1 MHQNDEYIYFI
12 LFIYIQRFFMSVA
25 ILLKRL
31 SQSPEDVNFD
41 EVIAVI
47 HDFYQYTPTRFFNG
61 DAVNEK
67 GTNEG
72 SCKIFAFAQLNK
84 LSDKET
90 LACFGKYYRED
101 VLEHP
106 KATDHANIRNFM
118 VSGWAGVTF
127 DSPALTLM

>member
-1 MHQNDEYIYFI
+1 
-12 LFIYIQRFFMSVA
+12 MSVA
-25 ILLKRL
+25 ILLDRL

-47 HDFYQYTPTRFFNG
+47 SDFYQYTPVRFVNG
-61 DAVNEK
+61 DTVNEQ

-84 LSDKET
+84 LSEKET

-106 KATDHANIRNFM
+106 QATDHANIRNFM
-118 VSGWAGVTF
+118 KSGWSGISF
-127 DSPALTLM
+127 DSPALILS